1 MSEKLPDGWFGINDE
16 AWNRFDRASAVVRC
30 YCHDDWQG
38 MVYGPP
44 RMTQAEAEQD
54 RLHLIAGLEGRAE
67 DLRAVEAERDAALKE
82 LAVLKTRRAGERAE
96 HLATIHEIGKALNA
110 YLTVDSVTVHYGTH
124 EIANAVRA
132 QGKALHEARADRLRL
147 AKELE
152 AVRGRNTVPQLLRDS
167 MRVTQEESIRLKA
180 DMARKDAEIAAL
192 RQRATASEAYAQHLL
207 AALNAV
213 SGFKGM
219 P

>member
-16 AWNRFDRASAVVRC
+16 AWNRSDRASAVVRC

-54 RLHLIAGLEGRAE
+54 RLHLIAGLEGRAGHIS
-67 DLRAVEAERDAALKE
+67 AIEAERD
-82 LAVLKTRRAGERAE
+82 
-96 HLATIHEIGKALNA
+96 
-110 YLTVDSVTVHYGTH
+110 
-124 EIANAVRA
+124 
-132 QGKALHEARADRLRL
+132 
-147 AKELE
+147 
-152 AVRGRNTVPQLLRDS
+152 
-167 MRVTQEESIRLKA
+167 
-180 DMARKDAEIAAL
+180 ARKDAEIAAL
-192 RQRATASEAYAQHLL
+192 RQRVAASEAYAQHLL
-207 AALNAV
+207 AALNTA